1 MNPSLFSAEG
11 LAGLIF
17 LVFIAATLTGAV
29 IATSARNLIRSVG
42 GLAICFLGVA
52 GLYYTLN
59 SPFVALMQ
67 ILIYVGAICI
77 TIIFAVMLAESSE
90 LKQIRRRNVL
100 VGPIS
105 FLAAGILAWGLAALA
120 GKEEWRRL
128 APAGNDGSVA
138 RIGESLLTTYS
149 MSFELISVVLLV
161 AVVGSLVL
169 ARAGR
174 SKQ

>member
-1 MNPSLFSAEG
+1 
-11 LAGLIF
+11 
-17 LVFIAATLTGAV
+17 
-29 IATSARNLIRSVG
+29 
-42 GLAICFLGVA
+42 
-52 GLYYTLN
+52 
-59 SPFVALMQ
+59 
-67 ILIYVGAICI
+67 
-77 TIIFAVMLAESSE
+77 
-90 LKQIRRRNVL
+90 VL
-100 VGPIS
+100 VGPLS
-105 FLAAGILAWGLAALA
+105 FLSAGILAWGLAALA

-174 SKQ
+174 SRQ